1 MFINCVKNVL
11 ISKKKKNAFDD
22 IKVDVSFI
30 PSLKALFSWS
40 NAALFDDVMCFLLR
54 LDMCKEFLWFLTG
67 PITCAP
73 SA

>member
-11 ISKKKKNAFDD
+11 ISKNKNAFDD

-40 NAALFDDVMCFLLR
+40 NAALFVCNPGVCVF
-54 LDMCKEFLWFLTG
+54 CSGW
-67 PITCAP
+67 TCAK
-73 SA
+73 SFSGS